1 MGAARLMIATP
12 DCHLVEQGDNE
23 SYLRFS
29 AVAVQ
34 PPSLKHSLGAA
45 ADNGLSSQHTLPSL
59 SHY

>member
-1 MGAARLMIATP
+1 MANRLMIATR
-12 DCHLVEQGDNE
+12 LSFGWLGTMRMG

-29 AVAVQ
+29 GGF
-34 PPSLKHSLGAA
+34 SLLLEHPLGAA